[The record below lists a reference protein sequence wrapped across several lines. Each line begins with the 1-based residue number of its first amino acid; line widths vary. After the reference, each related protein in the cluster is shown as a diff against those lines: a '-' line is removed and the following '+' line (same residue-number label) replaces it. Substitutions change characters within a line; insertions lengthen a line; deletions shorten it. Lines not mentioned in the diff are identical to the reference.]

1 MRSSTTAGY
10 GSTRL
15 AALETLEQRRLLTT
29 YLVDD
34 SWSAGPRPAKP
45 PPSPAKPPPS
55 LPGSSCPPSLL
66 AGRGPAVPAPPSHG
80 AAFRR
85 PTSSMDKLMVWSYGR
100 KPRVTVAAAENP
112 DGTWAVGL
120 SNYTHTPVSEDARDF
135 YKQNAGYPT
144 EAFEVDLGIDE
155 LSGAG
160 TVEFAVTRSGPDGDA
175 MREAAGAGT
184 VTMRD
189 GRVKLQVHPLELV
202 TLRSTAPVD

>member
-34 SWSAGPRPAKP
+34 SWSAGPRPAGHP
-45 PPSPAKPPPS
+45 
-55 LPGSSCPPSLL
+55 
-66 AGRGPAVPAPPSHG
+66 AGRRGHVPPSH
-80 AAFRR
+80 
-85 PTSSMDKLMVWSYGR
+85 
-100 KPRVTVAAAENP
+100 
-112 DGTWAVGL
+112 
-120 SNYTHTPVSEDARDF
+120 
-135 YKQNAGYPT
+135 PT

-155 LSGAG
+155 LSAPAPSTRRGLRGRSGHRRARPG